1 MIFKKK
7 LNKYKYYNVT
17 PLPSNKYLNN
27 FYTNVY
33 FKKKVNATYSKKYPK
48 DELANKI
55 KRANFIIDFLVNKVK
70 KKNFLDIGSG
80 EGFLLRAAY
89 EKKFKV
95 LGVDYDDYAIKNF
108 NKKII
113 KFFIKSDPEDFIKKS
128 IFNNK
133 KFDIVALQNVLEH
146 VPNPA
151 SLIIN
156 VKKILFKKSY
166 LLVQVPND
174 FKDLQFL
181 LKRKKFIHKYWFFNP
196 PQHLNYFNF
205 NNIQFFLK
213 KHGFKLIDAISNFP
227 IELFLA
233 FKDNYVNSPKLM
245 SKTSHK
251 ARLFF
256 DNYILDQG
264 FKKSS
269 NFYRACNE
277 IGIGRSMI
285 LLFRLR

>member
-7 LNKYKYYNVT
+7 INKFKYYNVT
-17 PLPSNKYLNN
+17 PLPSKKYLKN

-33 FKKKVNATYSKKYPK
+33 FKKKVNATYSKKYPTE
-48 DELANKI
+48 ELANKI
-55 KRANFIIDFLVNKVK
+55 KRANFIIDFLANKVK
-70 KKNFLDIGSG
+70 KKKFLDIGSG

-89 EKKFKV
+89 ERNFKV

-146 VPNPA
+146 VPNP
-151 SLIIN
+151 SFLILNI
-156 VKKILFKKSY
+156 KKILFKKSY

-181 LKRKKFIHKYWFFNP
+181 LKRKKFINKYWFFNP